1 MAEYD
6 FSEEDLEQLRL
17 RGLSPDEAGRQVQL
31 LSRPPAHVRLER
43 PCTVGD
49 GVVRLDPEET
59 AELHS
64 LHGEAA
70 AAARFLKFVP
80 ASGAASRMFK
90 ELLFFQRGPGRGMS
104 WSEVLSQADAG
115 GSEATALVKFV
126 EGFDRLPFRD
136 DLEASLRTKDSLPE
150 LLDALLSA
158 EGLGYEALPKGL
170 LKFHEYREGSR
181 TSFEEHLVEAALYV
195 RDETGTSRLHLTV
208 SPEHR
213 ERFARRFLEVR
224 EQYEKRYGVRYE
236 VDFTLQ
242 KPSTDT
248 LALDM
253 EGSPLRDGQGRLIFR
268 PGGHGALIENLNDLQ
283 ADLVFIK
290 NIDNVQRDRVKPTV
304 VHWKKLLGGYLV
316 RLQRETFKRLEK
328 LREPR
333 PPGAVL
339 DEAIHFTSSR
349 LQVELNG
356 RLGPLAPR
364 ERRAFLIDRLNRPLR
379 VCGVVPNTGEPGGGP
394 FWVRGGDGS
403 VTKQIVE
410 GAQFD
415 TSDEEQR
422 AIWESS
428 THFNSVDLVCG
439 IRDAM
444 GRPFDLTR
452 YIDREAV
459 VVASKSVGGRALKA
473 LELPGL
479 WNGAMAG
486 WNTIFVEVALGSFSP
501 VKSVLDLLRE
511 EHQPSG

>member
-1 MAEYD
+1 MAGYD
-6 FSEEDLEQLRL
+6 FSEEDLERL
-17 RGLSPDEAGRQVQL
+17 HRQGVPPEEARRQVEL
-31 LSRPPAHVRLER
+31 LASPPAHVRLER

-49 GVVRLDPEET
+49 GIVRLT
-59 AELHS
+59 ANERDELHS

-90 ELLFFQRGPGRGMS
+90 ELLFFQRGQGSGMA
-104 WSEVLSQADAG
+104 WSEVVEQAKG
-115 GSEATALVKFV
+115 GSREAAALVRFIG
-126 EGFDRLPFRD
+126 ELERFPFRD
-136 DLEASLRTKDSLPE
+136 ELRAELRTRDRLPE

-158 EGLGYEALPKGL
+158 GGLDYEALPKGL
-170 LKFHEYREGSR
+170 LKFHEYQDGSR

-213 ERFARRFLEVR
+213 ERFAGRFLEVR
-224 EQYEKRYGVRYE
+224 EEYEARYDVRFE

-248 LALDM
+248 LAVDM
-253 EGSPLRDGQGRLIFR
+253 EDRPLRDGQGKLLFR

-290 NIDNVQRDRVKPTV
+290 NIDNVQPDRVKPTV
-304 VHWKKLLGGYLV
+304 VDWKKALGGYLV
-316 RLQRETFKRLEK
+316 RLQRESFERLER

-339 DEAIHFTSSR
+339 DEAIHFTGSR

-356 RLGPLAPR
+356 RLGPLAPQ
-364 ERRAFLIDRLNRPLR
+364 ERRAFLIDRLSRPLR

-410 GAQFD
+410 GAQVD
-415 TSDEEQR
+415 STDEEQC
-422 AIWESS
+422 AILTSS
-428 THFNSVDLVCG
+428 THFNPVDLVCAV
-439 IRDAM
+439 RDAK

-452 YIDREAV
+452 YIDRDAV
-459 VVASKSVGGRALKA
+459 VIASKSAGGQELKA

-486 WNTIFVEVALGSFSP
+486 WNTVFVEVPLETFSP

-511 EHQPSG
+511 EHRSSG